1 MENKL
6 NKLLLRQ
13 IKRHFGTIDPLPQSL
28 FAFIQDI
35 NNTYENFEQD
45 AQLLQ
50 TSIEISSQELREA
63 YQKLKLDAEAQKE
76 TIHKIKEAIYALN
89 PDDHT
94 KIIEEGAAPS
104 DSSYLFSS
112 LIKLIE
118 ERKQAEEEILK
129 LSKAVEQNPASIVI
143 TNTDGDIEYVN
154 PKFCD
159 LTGYTR
165 EEVLGRN
172 PRILKSESTP
182 YELFIDLWDTIL
194 AGNQWQG
201 ELQNK
206 KKNGEYYWESAL
218 ISPIINE
225 NRQITH
231 FIAIKEDITARKRA
245 EVERI
250 KQTGLITSLLDSIP
264 DIIFFKDTKGTYLG
278 CNPPFAEL
286 VGKSRN
292 EIIGKNDYDLFDRES
307 ADLFRFFDVEMLKQK
322 QSQHNEEWITYPDGR
337 KVLIDTLKTP
347 YWASDGSLIGI
358 LGISRDIT
366 ERKKAEEELKQ
377 SSQKWEAIISASPDG
392 IGMVSID
399 GKLQLMSEKL
409 ALIHGYSINQREEY
423 LNKTI
428 FDFIDPSNHK
438 ILIDNIHK
446 LLAGEKGH
454 KITEYLAVRQDQSR
468 FFIDVNSSLLYDANG
483 KPESILFVERDIT
496 ERKFAEE
503 TLQTKTS
510 LLEAQT
516 NATIDGIL
524 IVNND
529 QKRVL
534 INQRVIDL
542 FNVPQYIVDSEDDS
556 LLLNHVMGL
565 NKNPEKFL
573 EKVKYLN
580 DHNHEISQ
588 DELELISGKVL
599 DRYSAP
605 VLGKDGK
612 NYGRIWTFRDIT
624 KNKQAEEL
632 LQNERAL
639 FRTII
644 DLIPDAVYVKD
655 TEGRKILAN
664 PREVQFTGKNS
675 EEEIIGKTDENLYPD
690 ITAVRALQE
699 DQFVLQTGK
708 SILDLEGT
716 LIDNNGKLHSLLIS
730 KVPLR
735 DVHGKITG
743 LVGVTHDISSRKK
756 AEDDLKQISTRLSLA
771 ARAGGVGVW
780 DLDLVEDFLL
790 WDDQMF
796 SLYGVDRMYVGQA
809 NETRIAGIHPD
820 DALAVDHQI
829 EQAIKGE
836 KEFDTEFRV
845 IWPDKSIHNIRA
857 LATVQRDDSGKPLHI
872 IGTNWDITEQKK
884 TEETLLIA
892 KQESDSA
899 NKAKSE
905 FLANMSHEIRTPLN
919 GVIGFTDLLLRSPL
933 NKIQQQYAKNANT
946 SGHSLLGIIND
957 ILDFSKIEAGKM
969 ELDWIKADIIEL
981 AELSSDIVKYHAS
994 QKNIEL
1000 LLNIE
1005 QDIPRFALIDPTRL
1019 KQILVNLLSNAV
1031 KFTETGEV
1039 ELKITFDKIDEL
1051 NGIFNFSVR
1060 DTGIGISEIQQK
1072 KLFRAFSQAD
1082 SSTTRKFGG
1091 TGLGLTISNMLAEK
1105 MGSKIEVISELG
1117 KGSTFFFTF
1126 KTDYEN
1132 GEKLDLHSLTTINR
1146 LLVIDDNDN
1155 NRMILEHTCQN
1166 WGIEFVGINNGLS
1179 AIKLLETSEPFDVI
1193 IVDYQMPQI
1202 NGLDTIRMIR
1212 EDLHLSSEKQ
1222 PIILLHSSSDDIEI
1236 YEQCK
1241 QMGVIFNLTK
1251 PIKSTELFHYL
1262 KSIHLQPDAVAGSN
1276 SAAFQLINENLTPD
1290 SAPVILVAE
1299 DVVINMILVT
1309 TLIKQMIPN
1318 AVIYEA
1324 KNGREAFEMTIS
1336 KKPNLIIMDIQMP
1349 EMSGIEATMSIRN
1362 FEAGKGSRIPIIALT
1377 AGAVK
1382 GERERCLEAGMDDFL
1397 TKPLEKKLLL
1407 RILGNFLNNSYRE
1420 NTSNF
1425 KENNYDDPDNI
1436 HFDRMMVIE
1445 SLGNNESVIRELQE
1459 AAQIQFVQDI
1469 AILKKAIEKRNLS
1482 DIKKVAHSIKGAS
1495 LNMYFNKMAALAIE
1509 FELYLDKDHFNEL
1522 NDLYNEVVTEW
1533 EQIEVILKK
1542 SGEINEIIE

>member
-6 NKLLLRQ
+6 NKLLFRQ
-13 IKRHFGTIDPLPQSL
+13 IKRHFGTADPLPEGL
-28 FAFIQDI
+28 RDFIRDI
-35 NNTYENFEQD
+35 NNTYENFEED
-45 AQLLQ
+45 SKLLQ
-50 TSIEISSQELREA
+50 NSIEISSQELREA
-63 YQKLKLDAEAQKE
+63 FQKHKLDAETHKG
-76 TIHKIKEAIYALN
+76 TINKIKEAIYALN
-89 PDDHT
+89 PNNDT
-94 KIIEEGAAPS
+94 KIIEGETALS
-104 DSSYLFSS
+104 DSSFLFNS

-165 EEVLGRN
+165 EEVIGKN

-194 AGNQWQG
+194 SGNEWQG

-206 KKNGEYYWESAL
+206 KKNGEHYWESAL

-231 FIAIKEDITARKRA
+231 FIAIKEDITARKSA
-245 EVERI
+245 EEERL
-250 KQTGLITSLLDSIP
+250 KQAGLITSLLDSIP
-264 DIIFFKDTKGTYLG
+264 DIIFFKDTEGVYLG

-307 ADLFRFFDVEMLKQK
+307 ADSFRFFDREMLKQRH
-322 QSQHNEEWITYPDGR
+322 SQHNEEWITYPDGR
-337 KVLIDTLKTP
+337 NLLIDTLKTP

-366 ERKKAEEELKQ
+366 ERKKVEDALKQ
-377 SSQKWEAIISASPDG
+377 SSQKWEAIIAASPDG

-399 GKLQLMSEKL
+399 GRIQLMSEKL
-409 ALIHGYSINQREEY
+409 ALIHGFSIDQREEY
-423 LNKTI
+423 LDKTI

-438 ILIDNIHK
+438 ILIENIQK
-446 LLAGEKGH
+446 LLSGEINH
-454 KITEYLAVRQDQSR
+454 KITEYLAVKQDKSR
-468 FFIDVNSSLLYDANG
+468 FFIDVNSSVLYDEIGN
-483 KPESILFVERDIT
+483 PESILFVERDIT
-496 ERKFAEE
+496 ERKLAEE

-524 IVNND
+524 IIGND

-542 FNVPQYIVDSEDDS
+542 FEVPQYIVDSEDDS
-556 LLLNHVMGL
+556 LLLNHVMSL
-565 NKNPEKFL
+565 NKNPDEFL
-573 EKVKYLN
+573 EKVRYLN
-580 DHNHEISQ
+580 DHNTEISQ
-588 DELELISGKVL
+588 DVLELISGKVM

-655 TEGRKILAN
+655 IEGRKILAN
-664 PREVQFTGKNS
+664 PTEVLLAGKNA
-675 EEEIIGKTDENLYPD
+675 EDEIIGKTDENLYPD
-690 ITAVRALQE
+690 IVAQRALQE

-708 SILDLEGT
+708 SILDIEGS
-716 LIDNNGKLHSLLIS
+716 LVDNKGKLHSLLIS

-743 LVGVTHDISSRKK
+743 LVGVTLDISSRKK

-780 DLDLVEDFLL
+780 DLDLEADFLL

-809 NETRIAGIHPD
+809 NETRISGIHPD
-820 DALAVDHQI
+820 DAILVDLQI
-829 EQAIKGE
+829 EQAIRGE

-845 IWPDKSIHNIRA
+845 IWPDKSVHNIRA

-892 KQESDSA
+892 KLESDSA

-994 QKNIEL
+994 QKDIEL
-1000 LLNIE
+1000 LLNI
-1005 QDIPRFALIDPTRL
+1005 QLDIPRFAIIDPTRL

-1031 KFTETGEV
+1031 KFTEAGEV
-1039 ELKITFDKIDEL
+1039 ELKLTFNKIDEFSG
-1051 NGIFNFSVR
+1051 NFNFSVR
-1060 DTGIGISEIQQK
+1060 DTGIGISEEQQK
-1072 KLFRAFSQAD
+1072 QLFKAFSQAD
-1082 SSTTRKFGG
+1082 TSTTRKFGG

-1105 MGSKIEVISELG
+1105 MGTKIELISEPG
-1117 KGSTFFFTF
+1117 EGSTFFFTLLTEF
-1126 KTDYEN
+1126 EI
-1132 GEKLDLHSLTTINR
+1132 GEKLNFSSLATINR
-1146 LLVIDDNDN
+1146 LMVIDDNDN
-1155 NRMILEHTCQN
+1155 NRLILEHTCKN
-1166 WGIEFVGINNGLS
+1166 WGIEFVGVESGYS
-1179 AIKLLETSEPFDVI
+1179 AIKLIEASKPFDVI
-1193 IVDYQMPQI
+1193 IVDYQMPDL
-1202 NGLDTIRMIR
+1202 NGLDTIRRIR
-1212 EDLHLSSEKQ
+1212 EDLKLTPEMQ
-1222 PIILLHSSSDDIEI
+1222 PIILLHSSSDDIQI
-1236 YEQCK
+1236 YEECK
-1241 QMGVIFNLTK
+1241 KMGVIFNLTK
-1251 PIKSTELFHYL
+1251 PVKSSELLHYLNSIHHQSDPVLWIENPAFESINFDLEQKST
-1262 KSIHLQPDAVAGSN
+1262 
-1276 SAAFQLINENLTPD
+1276 
-1290 SAPVILVAE
+1290 PVILVAE

-1309 TLIKQMIPN
+1309 TLIKKMIPN
-1318 AVIYEA
+1318 VIIYEA
-1324 KNGREAFEMTIS
+1324 KNGREAFEMTIL

-1349 EMSGIEATMSIRN
+1349 EMSGIEATMAIRN
-1362 FEAGKGSRIPIIALT
+1362 YEIDKEWRTPIIALT

-1382 GERERCLEAGMDDFL
+1382 GEKERCLEAGMDGFL
-1397 TKPLEKKLLL
+1397 TKPLDHNRLHN
-1407 RILGNFLNNSYRE
+1407 ILDKYLNYFSRE
-1420 NTSNF
+1420 TPTGIANEIETQG
-1425 KENNYDDPDNI
+1425 NI
-1436 HFDRMMVIE
+1436 HFDRIMVLEGIGYSNTIFNELIE
-1445 SLGNNESVIRELQE
+1445 AVELQ
-1459 AAQIQFVQDI
+1459 FGQDI
-1469 AILKKAIEKRNLS
+1469 DLLGKAIDQRNLPE
-1482 DIKKVAHSIKGAS
+1482 IKRIAHSIKGAS
-1495 LNMYFNKMAALAIE
+1495 LNMWFNKMAELAIE
-1509 FELYLDKDHFNEL
+1509 FELYLDKDYIGEL
-1522 NDLYNEVVTEW
+1522 NDLFKELVSEWEVVKDL
-1533 EQIEVILKK
+1533 LKK
-1542 SGEINEIIE
+1542 SENLNLN

>member
-13 IKRHFGTIDPLPQSL
+13 IKRHFGAVDPLPDGL
-28 FAFIQDI
+28 VGFIQDI
-35 NNTYENFEQD
+35 NNTYENFEED
-45 AQLLQ
+45 SHLLQ
-50 TSIEISSQELREA
+50 NSIEISSQELREA
-63 YQKLKLDAEAQKE
+63 FQKHKLDAEAQKG
-76 TIHKIKEAIYALN
+76 TINKIKEAIYALKPVDN
-89 PDDHT
+89 T
-94 KIIEEGAAPS
+94 KDIEGES
-104 DSSYLFSS
+104 VTSESTFLFDS

-143 TNTDGDIEYVN
+143 TNKNGDIEYVN

-165 EEVLGRN
+165 EEVIGKN

-194 AGNQWQG
+194 SGKEWQG

-206 KKNGEYYWESAL
+206 KKNGEHYWESAL

-231 FIAIKEDITARKRA
+231 FIAIKEDITARKLA
-245 EVERI
+245 DDERVQ
-250 KQTGLITSLLDSIP
+250 QTGLITSLLDSIP
-264 DIIFFKDTKGTYLG
+264 DIIFFKDTQGVYLG

-286 VGKSRN
+286 VGKPRS
-292 EIIGKNDYDLFDRES
+292 EIIGKSDYDLFDRDS
-307 ADLFRFFDVEMLKQK
+307 ADSFRFFDTQMLVQK
-322 QSQHNEEWITYPDGR
+322 KSQHNEEWITYPNGR
-337 KVLIDTLKTP
+337 RVLIDTLKTP
-347 YWASDGSLIGI
+347 YWASNGSLIGI

-366 ERKKAEEELKQ
+366 ERKKAEDALKQ
-377 SSQKWEAIISASPDG
+377 SIQKWEAIISASPDG

-409 ALIHGYSINQREEY
+409 ALIHGYSIDQRDEY

-438 ILIDNIHK
+438 MLLDNIHG
-446 LLAGEKGH
+446 LLTGEKGD

-468 FFIDVNSSLLYDANG
+468 FFSDVNSSILYDTNG
-483 KPESILFVERDIT
+483 NPESILFVERDIT
-496 ERKFAEE
+496 ERKAAEE
-503 TLQTKTS
+503 ALQTKSS

-534 INQRVIDL
+534 INQRMIDL
-542 FNVPQYIVDSEDDS
+542 FEVPQYIVESEDDS

-565 NKNPEKFL
+565 NKNQEEFL

-580 DHNHEISQ
+580 DHNGEISY
-588 DELELISGKVL
+588 DELELVNGKVM

-624 KNKQAEEL
+624 QSKLAEEL
-632 LQNERAL
+632 LQNERTL

-655 TEGRKILAN
+655 IEGRKILAN
-664 PREVQFTGKNS
+664 PREVQFAGKKT
-675 EEEIIGKTDENLYPD
+675 EDEIIGKSDDLLYPGL
-690 ITAVRALQE
+690 AAERAKRE
-699 DQFVLQTGK
+699 DQLVLETGN
-708 SILDLEGT
+708 SILDVEGSLT
-716 LIDNNGKLHSLLIS
+716 DNNGKLHSLLIS

-771 ARAGGVGVW
+771 VRAGGIGVW

-790 WDDQMF
+790 WDEQMF
-796 SLYGVDRMYVGQA
+796 SLYGADRSFVGQA
-809 NETRIAGIHPD
+809 NEIRIAGIHPD
-820 DALAVDHQI
+820 DAPHMDNLI
-829 EQAIKGE
+829 MQAISGE

-845 IWPDKSIHNIRA
+845 IWPDKSVHNIRA
-857 LATVQRDDSGKPLHI
+857 LATLRRDESGKPLHL

-884 TEETLLIA
+884 TEATLQIA
-892 KQESDSA
+892 KEESDSA

-969 ELDWIKADIIEL
+969 ELDWIKADMIEL

-994 QKNIEL
+994 QKDIEL
-1000 LLNIE
+1000 LLNI
-1005 QDIPRFALIDPTRL
+1005 QTDIPRFAVIDPTRL

-1031 KFTETGEV
+1031 KFTESGEV
-1039 ELKITFDKIDEL
+1039 ELKITFDKRDDFS
-1051 NGIFNFSVR
+1051 GSFNFSVR
-1060 DTGIGISEIQQK
+1060 DTGIGISEEQQK
-1072 KLFRAFSQAD
+1072 QLFKAFSQAD
-1082 SSTTRKFGG
+1082 TSTTRRFGG

-1105 MGSKIEVISELG
+1105 MGTRIEVISEPG
-1117 KGSTFFFTF
+1117 KGSTFFFTLV
-1126 KTDYEN
+1126 TDYEV
-1132 GEKLDLHSLTTINR
+1132 GEKLNFNSLTTINR
-1146 LLVIDDNDN
+1146 LMVIDDNFN

-1166 WGIEFVGINNGLS
+1166 WGIEFVGVASGYS
-1179 AIKLLETSEPFDVI
+1179 ALKQIEASKPFDVI
-1193 IVDYQMPQI
+1193 IVDYQMPGL

-1212 EDLHLSSEKQ
+1212 EDLKLTPEMQ
-1222 PIILLHSSSDDIEI
+1222 PIILLHSSSDDIQI
-1236 YEQCK
+1236 YEECK
-1241 QMGVIFNLTK
+1241 KMGVIFNLTK
-1251 PIKSTELFHYL
+1251 PVKSSELLHYL
-1262 KSIHLQPDAVAGSN
+1262 KSIHHHQEPASWSKSTVFETIKVSRMQE
-1276 SAAFQLINENLTPD
+1276 SE
-1290 SAPVILVAE
+1290 PVILVAE

-1309 TLIKQMIPN
+1309 TLIKKMIPN
-1318 AVIYEA
+1318 ANIHEA
-1324 KNGREAFEMTIS
+1324 KNGKEAFEMTIS

-1349 EMSGIEATMSIRN
+1349 EMSGIEATMAIRN
-1362 FEAGKGSRIPIIALT
+1362 YEIDKEWRIPIIALT

-1382 GERERCLEAGMDDFL
+1382 GEKERCLEAGMDGFL
-1397 TKPLEKKLLL
+1397 TKPLDHNRLYNILEKY
-1407 RILGNFLNNSYRE
+1407 LNYFPQE
-1420 NTSNF
+1420 TSNEVA
-1425 KENNYDDPDNI
+1425 KTVENQGNI
-1436 HFDRMMVIE
+1436 HFDRIMVMEGIGSNEMIFDELLSAVE
-1445 SLGNNESVIRELQE
+1445 S
-1459 AAQIQFVQDI
+1459 QFGQDI
-1469 AILKKAIEKRNLS
+1469 ELLGRAIEHRNIA
-1482 DIKKVAHSIKGAS
+1482 DIKRIAHSIKGAS
-1495 LNMYFNKMAALAIE
+1495 LNMWFNKMAELAIE
-1509 FELYLDKDHFNEL
+1509 FELYLDKDHITEL
-1522 NDLYNEVVTEW
+1522 NDLYQDLVLEW
-1533 EQIEVILKK
+1533 KIVLDILRE
-1542 SGEINEIIE
+1542 SESLNVD

>member
-1 MENKL
+1 MFN
-6 NKLLLRQ
+6 
-13 IKRHFGTIDPLPQSL
+13 
-28 FAFIQDI
+28 
-35 NNTYENFEQD
+35 
-45 AQLLQ
+45 
-50 TSIEISSQELREA
+50 
-63 YQKLKLDAEAQKE
+63 
-76 TIHKIKEAIYALN
+76 
-89 PDDHT
+89 
-94 KIIEEGAAPS
+94 
-104 DSSYLFSS
+104 S

-118 ERKQAEEEILK
+118 DRKQAEEEILK

-154 PKFCD
+154 PKFCN

-194 AGNQWQG
+194 SGNEWHG

-206 KKNGEYYWESAL
+206 KKNGEHYWESAL

-245 EVERI
+245 EAERV
-250 KQTGLITSLLDSIP
+250 KQAGLITSLLDSIP
-264 DIIFFKDTKGTYLG
+264 DIIFFKDTEGVYLG

-292 EIIGKNDYDLFDRES
+292 EIIGKNDYDLFDHDS
-307 ADLFRFFDVEMLKQK
+307 ADLFRFFDREMLKHK

-337 KVLIDTLKTP
+337 HVLIDTLKTP

-366 ERKKAEEELKQ
+366 ERKKAEDALKQ

-399 GKLQLMSEKL
+399 GRIQLMSEKL
-409 ALIHGYSINQREEY
+409 ALIHGFSIIQREEY

-438 ILIDNIHK
+438 ILIENIQK
-446 LLAGEKGH
+446 LLSGEKNH
-454 KITEYLAVRQDQSR
+454 KITEYLAIKQDQSR
-468 FFIDVNSSLLYDANG
+468 FFIDVNSSVLYDENG
-483 KPESILFVERDIT
+483 NPESILFVERDIT

-524 IVNND
+524 IVGND

-542 FNVPQYIVDSEDDS
+542 FEVPRHIADNEDDS
-556 LLLNHVMGL
+556 LLLNYVMSL

-573 EKVKYLN
+573 EKVRYLN
-580 DHNHEISQ
+580 DHNSEISH
-588 DELELISGKVL
+588 DELELISGKVV

-624 KNKQAEEL
+624 KSKQAEEL

-664 PREVQFTGKNS
+664 PTEVRFAGKKL
-675 EEEIIGKTDENLYPD
+675 EEEIIGKTDHNLYPD
-690 ITAVRALQE
+690 IAAQRALQE

-708 SILDLEGT
+708 SILDVEGT

-743 LVGVTHDISSRKK
+743 LVGVTHDISLRKK

-780 DLDLVEDFLL
+780 DLDLVADFLL

-796 SLYGVDRMYVGQA
+796 SLYGVDRLYVGQA
-809 NETRIAGIHPD
+809 NETRITGIHPD
-820 DALAVDHQI
+820 DAILVDRLT
-829 EQAIKGE
+829 EQAIRGE

-845 IWPDKSIHNIRA
+845 IWPDKSVHNIRA

-892 KQESDSA
+892 KLESDSA

-969 ELDWIKADIIEL
+969 ELDLIKADIIEL
-981 AELSSDIVKYHAS
+981 AELTSDIVKYHAS

-1005 QDIPRFALIDPTRL
+1005 QNIPRFAVIDPTRL

-1031 KFTETGEV
+1031 KFTESGEV
-1039 ELKITFDKIDEL
+1039 ELKLTFAKTDETS
-1051 NGIFNFSVR
+1051 GEFSFSVR
-1060 DTGIGISEIQQK
+1060 DTGIGISEVQK
-1072 KLFRAFSQAD
+1072 LQLFKAFTQAD
-1082 SSTTRKFGG
+1082 TSTTRKFGG

-1105 MGSKIEVISELG
+1105 MGSKIEVISEPG
-1117 KGSTFFFTF
+1117 KGSNFFFTI
-1126 KTDYEN
+1126 KTDYEK

-1146 LLVIDDNDN
+1146 ILVIDDNEN
-1155 NRMILEHTCQN
+1155 NRLILEHTCLN
-1166 WGIEFVGINNGLS
+1166 WGIEFVGIENGLS
-1179 AIKLLETSEPFDVI
+1179 AVKLLETSKPFDVI
-1193 IVDYQMPQI
+1193 IVDFQMPDI

-1212 EDLHLSSEKQ
+1212 NTLNLTHEKQ

-1236 YEQCK
+1236 YDECK
-1241 QMGVIFNLTK
+1241 KLGVIFNLTK
-1251 PIKSTELFHYL
+1251 PVKSTELLHYL
-1262 KSIHLQPDAVAGSN
+1262 KSIHNLPDLVSGSN
-1276 SAAFQLINENLTPD
+1276 TLVFESVNDTLHQD
-1290 SAPVILVAE
+1290 YAPVILVAE
-1299 DVVINMILVT
+1299 DVAINMILVT
-1309 TLIKQMIPN
+1309 TLIRQMIPN
-1318 AVIYEA
+1318 AVIHEA
-1324 KNGREAFEMTIS
+1324 KNGREAFELAIS

-1349 EMSGIEATMSIRN
+1349 EMSGIEATNSIRN
-1362 FEAGKGSRIPIIALT
+1362 YEIGKSNRIPIIALT
-1377 AGAVK
+1377 AGALK
-1382 GERERCLEAGMDDFL
+1382 GEKEKCMEAGMDDFL
-1397 TKPLEKKLLL
+1397 TKPLDNKRLR
-1407 RILGNFLNNSYRE
+1407 RILEKYLHSQNNISKI
-1420 NTSNF
+1420 
-1425 KENNYDDPDNI
+1425 KERTPDNSGNI
-1436 HFDRMMVIE
+1436 HFDRMMVLE
-1445 SLGNNESVIRELQE
+1445 SIGNSQEILDELLE
-1459 AAQIQFVQDI
+1459 AAQIQFAQDI
-1469 AILKKAIEKRNLS
+1469 ALLGKAIEEQNLP
-1482 DIKKVAHSIKGAS
+1482 DIKMIAHSIKGAS
-1495 LNMYFNKMAALAIE
+1495 LNMYFNKIAELAIE
-1509 FELYLDKDHFNEL
+1509 FELYLDKDHFSEL
-1522 NDLYNEVVTEW
+1522 NDLFAALVVEW
-1533 EQIEVILKK
+1533 KHLQALLNK
-1542 SGEINEIIE
+1542 SGDLNLH

>member
-6 NKLLLRQ
+6 NKLLQRQ
-13 IKRHFGTIDPLPQSL
+13 IKRHFGLIEALPEGL
-28 FAFIQDI
+28 NAFIQDV
-35 NNTYENFEQD
+35 NNTYENFEED
-45 AQLLQ
+45 GQLLQ

-89 PDDHT
+89 PHDHT
-94 KIIEEGAAPS
+94 KIIEGGVAPS
-104 DSSYLFSS
+104 DSSYLFDS

-154 PKFCD
+154 PKFCN
-159 LTGYTR
+159 LTGYTK
-165 EEVLGRN
+165 EEVLGKN

-194 AGNQWQG
+194 SGNEWQG

-206 KKNGEYYWESAL
+206 KKNGEHYWESAL

-231 FIAIKEDITARKRA
+231 FIAIKEDIT
-245 EVERI
+245 
-250 KQTGLITSLLDSIP
+250 
-264 DIIFFKDTKGTYLG
+264 
-278 CNPPFAEL
+278 
-286 VGKSRN
+286 
-292 EIIGKNDYDLFDRES
+292 
-307 ADLFRFFDVEMLKQK
+307 
-322 QSQHNEEWITYPDGR
+322 
-337 KVLIDTLKTP
+337 
-347 YWASDGSLIGI
+347 
-358 LGISRDIT
+358 
-366 ERKKAEEELKQ
+366 ERKEAEEALKQ
-377 SSQKWEAIISASPDG
+377 SSRKWEAIISASPDG

-409 ALIHGYSINQREEY
+409 ALIHGYTIDQRDEY

-438 ILIDNIHK
+438 MLIDNIHK
-446 LLAGEKGH
+446 LLSGEKGH

-468 FFIDVNSSLLYDANG
+468 FFIDVNSSMLYDANG
-483 KPESILFVERDIT
+483 NPESILFVERDIT
-496 ERKFAEE
+496 ERKLTEE

-524 IVNND
+524 IVGND

-542 FNVPQYIVDSEDDS
+542 FDVPQYIVDNEDDS
-556 LLLNHVMGL
+556 LLLNHVVGL
-565 NKNPEKFL
+565 TKYPDIFL

-580 DHNHEISQ
+580 DHKDEISQ
-588 DELELISGKVL
+588 DELELISGKVV

-624 KNKQAEEL
+624 KSKQAEEL

-655 TEGRKILAN
+655 IEGRKILAN
-664 PREVQFTGKNS
+664 PKEVLFAGKKS
-675 EEEIIGKTDENLYPD
+675 EDEIIGKTDADLYPEQ
-690 ITAVRALQE
+690 IAERALSE
-699 DQFVLQTGK
+699 DKYVLQTGK
-708 SILDLEGT
+708 SILDVEGT
-716 LIDNNGKLHSLLIS
+716 LIDENGKVYSLLVS

-743 LVGVTHDISSRKK
+743 LVGVTHDISAWKK

-771 ARAGGVGVW
+771 TRAGGVGVW
-780 DLDLVEDFLL
+780 DLDLVNDFLL

-796 SLYGVDRMYVGQA
+796 TLYGVERKYVGQA
-809 NETRIAGIHPD
+809 NDTRLAGIHPD
-820 DALAVDHQI
+820 DALLVDTQI
-829 EQAIKGE
+829 EMALRGE

-845 IWPDKSIHNIRA
+845 VWPDRSIHNIRA
-857 LATVQRDDSGKPLHI
+857 LATVQRDNSGNPLHM
-872 IGTNWDITEQKK
+872 IGTNWDITVQKN
-884 TEETLLIA
+884 TEATLLIA

-969 ELDWIKADIIEL
+969 ELDLIKADIIEL
-981 AELSSDIVKYHAS
+981 AELTSDIVKYHAS

-1000 LLNIE
+1000 LLNIQ
-1005 QDIPRFALIDPTRL
+1005 QDIPRFAVIDPTRL

-1031 KFTETGEV
+1031 KFTESGEV
-1039 ELKITFDKIDEL
+1039 ELKVTFDKTDEIS
-1051 NGIFNFSVR
+1051 GEFNFLVR
-1060 DTGIGISEIQQK
+1060 DTGIGISEIQKNQ
-1072 KLFRAFSQAD
+1072 LFKAFSQAD
-1082 SSTTRKFGG
+1082 TSTTRKFGG

-1105 MGSKIEVISELG
+1105 MGSKIEVISEPG
-1117 KGSTFFFTF
+1117 KGSTFFFTL

-1146 LLVIDDNDN
+1146 LLVIDDNEN
-1155 NRMILEHTCQN
+1155 NRLILEHTCQF
-1166 WGIEFVGINNGLS
+1166 WGIEFVGCDNGHS
-1179 AIKLLETSEPFDVI
+1179 AIKLIEDSKPFDVV
-1193 IVDYQMPQI
+1193 IVDFQMPGI

-1212 EDLHLSSEKQ
+1212 DNLNLTPEKQ

-1236 YEQCK
+1236 YEECK
-1241 QMGVIFNLTK
+1241 RLGVIFNLTK
-1251 PIKSTELFHYL
+1251 PVKSTELLHYL
-1262 KSIHLQPDAVAGSN
+1262 KSIHNMPELVSRSN
-1276 SAAFQLINENLTPD
+1276 SLVSESINDPLQQEST
-1290 SAPVILVAE
+1290 PVILVAE

-1318 AVIYEA
+1318 AEIYEA
-1324 KNGREAFEMTIS
+1324 KNGREAFEMAIS

-1349 EMSGIEATMSIRN
+1349 EMSGIEATMSIRKY
-1362 FEAGKGSRIPIIALT
+1362 EIGKGSRIPIIALT
-1377 AGAVK
+1377 AGALK
-1382 GERERCLEAGMDDFL
+1382 GEKEKCMEAGMDDFL
-1397 TKPLEKKLLL
+1397 TKPLYNKRLR
-1407 RILGNFLNNSYRE
+1407 RILEKYLHTHKE
-1420 NTSNF
+1420 ISNF
-1425 KENNYDDPDNI
+1425 KGRTSENSGNI
-1436 HFDRMMVIE
+1436 HFDRMMVLE
-1445 SLGNNESVIRELQE
+1445 SIGNSEIIFEELME
-1459 AAQIQFVQDI
+1459 AAQVQFAHDI
-1469 AILKKAIEKRNLS
+1469 ALLREAIKERNLS
-1482 DIKKVAHSIKGAS
+1482 NVKMIAHSIKGAS
-1495 LNMYFNKMAALAIE
+1495 LNMYFNKMAELAIE
-1509 FELYLDKDHFNEL
+1509 FELNLDKDHFSEL
-1522 NDLYNEVVTEW
+1522 NDLFAELVVEW
-1533 EQIEVILKK
+1533 EQLQAILKK
-1542 SGEINEIIE
+1542 SGDQNNP

>member
-13 IKRHFGTIDPLPQSL
+13 IRRHFGAIDPLPNGL
-28 FAFIQDI
+28 VAFIQDI
-35 NNTYENFEQD
+35 NNTYGNFEED

-76 TIHKIKEAIYALN
+76 TINKIKEAIYALN

-94 KIIEEGAAPS
+94 KIIEGGAAPS

-154 PKFCD
+154 PKFCN
-159 LTGYTR
+159 LTGYTK

-194 AGNQWQG
+194 AGNEWQG

-206 KKNGEYYWESAL
+206 KKNGEHYWESAL

-225 NRQITH
+225 NKQITH

-245 EVERI
+245 EVERV

-264 DIIFFKDTKGTYLG
+264 DIIFFKDINGVYLG

-292 EIIGKNDYDLFDRES
+292 EIIGKNDYDIFDLEL
-307 ADLFRFFDVEMLKQK
+307 ADSFRFFDNEMLKQK
-322 QSQHNEEWITYPDGR
+322 HSQHNEEWITYPDGR
-337 KVLIDTLKTP
+337 KILIDTLKTP
-347 YWASDGSLIGI
+347 YWASDGGLIGI

-366 ERKKAEEELKQ
+366 ERKEAEDALKQ

-409 ALIHGYSINQREEY
+409 AIIHGYSIDQRDEY
-423 LNKTI
+423 LDKTI
-428 FDFIDPSNHK
+428 FDFIDPSDHK
-438 ILIDNIHK
+438 MLIDNIHK
-446 LLAGEKGH
+446 LLSGEKGH
-454 KITEYLAVRQDQSR
+454 KITEYLAVRQDKSK

-483 KPESILFVERDIT
+483 NPESILFVERDIT
-496 ERKFAEE
+496 ERKLAEE

-529 QKRVL
+529 HKRVL

-542 FNVPQYIVDSEDDS
+542 FEVPQYIVDNEDDS
-556 LLLNHVMGL
+556 LLLNHVMSL
-565 NKNPEKFL
+565 NKNPEEFL

-580 DHNHEISQ
+580 DHNNEISQ
-588 DELELISGKVL
+588 DELELINGKIL

-624 KNKQAEEL
+624 KSKQAEEL
-632 LQNERAL
+632 LLNERAL

-664 PREVQFTGKNS
+664 PTEVQFAGKKA
-675 EEEIIGKTDENLYPD
+675 EEDIIGKTDDNLYPD
-690 ITAVRALQE
+690 ITAKRALQE
-699 DQFVLQTGK
+699 DQYVLQTGK
-708 SILDLEGT
+708 SILDVEGT
-716 LIDNNGKLHSLLIS
+716 LIDNKGKIRSLLIS

-771 ARAGGVGVW
+771 KRAGGVGVW
-780 DLDLVEDFLL
+780 DLDLVENFLL

-809 NETRIAGIHPD
+809 NETRIAGIHPE
-820 DALAVDHQI
+820 DAFIVDAQI
-829 EQAIKGE
+829 EQAILGE

-845 IWPDKSIHNIRA
+845 IWPDKSVHNIRA

-969 ELDWIKADIIEL
+969 ELDLIKADIIEL
-981 AELSSDIVKYHAS
+981 AELTSDIVKYHAS

-1000 LLNIE
+1000 LLNIQ
-1005 QDIPRFALIDPTRL
+1005 QDIPRFAVIDPTRL

-1031 KFTETGEV
+1031 KFTESGEV
-1039 ELKITFDKIDEL
+1039 ELKVTFSKTDEIS
-1051 NGIFNFSVR
+1051 GEFNFSVR
-1060 DTGIGISEIQQK
+1060 DTGIGISEIQKHQ
-1072 KLFRAFSQAD
+1072 LFKAFSQAD
-1082 SSTTRKFGG
+1082 TSTTRKFGG

-1105 MGSKIEVISELG
+1105 MGSQIEVISEPG
-1117 KGSTFFFTF
+1117 KGSTFYFIL
-1126 KTDYEN
+1126 KTEFET
-1132 GEKLDLHSLTTINR
+1132 GEKLDLQSLTTINR

-1155 NRMILEHTCQN
+1155 NRLILEHTCQN
-1166 WGIEFVGINNGLS
+1166 WGIEFVGIESGLS
-1179 AIKLLETSEPFDVI
+1179 AIKLLETSKPFDVI
-1193 IVDYQMPQI
+1193 IVDFQMPDI

-1212 EDLHLSSEKQ
+1212 DNLRLTPEKQ

-1236 YEQCK
+1236 YEECK
-1241 QMGVIFNLTK
+1241 RLGVIFNLTK
-1251 PIKSTELFHYL
+1251 PVKSTELLHYL
-1262 KSIHLQPDAVAGSN
+1262 KSIHNLPDLISRNNSLVFESINDTLQQVS
-1276 SAAFQLINENLTPD
+1276 T
-1290 SAPVILVAE
+1290 PVILVAE
-1299 DVVINMILVT
+1299 DVIINMILVT
-1309 TLIKQMIPN
+1309 TLIKQMIPK

-1324 KNGREAFEMTIS
+1324 KNGREAFEMAIS

-1362 FEAGKGSRIPIIALT
+1362 YEIGKGSRIPIIALT
-1377 AGAVK
+1377 AGALK
-1382 GERERCLEAGMDDFL
+1382 GEKEKCLEAGMDDFL
-1397 TKPLEKKLLL
+1397 TKPLDNKRLR
-1407 RILGNFLNNSYRE
+1407 RILETYLHTHQE
-1420 NTSNF
+1420 ISNF
-1425 KENNYDDPDNI
+1425 NLKTSEHSGNI
-1436 HFDRMMVIE
+1436 HFDRIMVLE
-1445 SLGNNESVIRELQE
+1445 SIGNSEVILEELLE
-1459 AAQIQFVQDI
+1459 AAQIQFTQDI
-1469 AILKKAIEKRNLS
+1469 ALLRKAIEERNLS
-1482 DIKKVAHSIKGAS
+1482 NVKLIAHSVKGAS
-1495 LNMYFNKMAALAIE
+1495 LNMYFNKMAELAIE
-1509 FELYLDKDHFNEL
+1509 FELYLDKDHFSEL
-1522 NDLYNEVVTEW
+1522 SDLFAELVVEW
-1533 EQIEVILKK
+1533 KHLQALLRK
-1542 SGEINEIIE
+1542 SGE